1 MEVLVDKNAV
11 LDMPVAFG
19 KDLKGLQTLPLC
31 VFSRHWMVWFLWVF
45 FFFLLRMA
53 RRCLDVCVDTV
64 TRVHVAIVV
73 SSSPRYLVIFVVS
86 FMLLCSN
93 LFAISPT
100 ARVHVVMQI
109 TCGLFPLSWAD
120 EVISSCDDVI
130 FKQT

>member
-1 MEVLVDKNAV
+1 MGNRRNEVAKLDGGLVDKNAV
-11 LDMPVAFG
+11 VDMPVSFG

-31 VFSRHWMVWFLWVF
+31 VCSRHWMVWFLWLV

-73 SSSPRYLVIFVVS
+73 SSSARYLVVLVVS
-86 FMLLCSN
+86 FMLLHSN

-100 ARVHVVMQI
+100 ARAHVLMRI
-109 TCGLFPLSWAD
+109 T
-120 EVISSCDDVI
+120 
-130 FKQT
+130 